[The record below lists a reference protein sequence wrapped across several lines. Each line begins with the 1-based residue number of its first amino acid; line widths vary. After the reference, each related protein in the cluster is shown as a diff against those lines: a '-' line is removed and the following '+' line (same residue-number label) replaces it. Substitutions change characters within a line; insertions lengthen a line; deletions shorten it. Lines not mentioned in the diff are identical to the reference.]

1 VAAHAT
7 GIHGLSAPRLEPGER
22 PGPGE
27 PLRPDARLLPLVLAS
42 ASPRR
47 AALLAA
53 AGLAFERATVEVDER
68 PLPGESP
75 ADTCLRLACA
85 KARAAAA
92 GRSAGTLLAGDTLVA
107 VDGEAL
113 GKPAG
118 AAQALAMLR
127 RLQGR
132 EHEVFSSAAALR
144 ARDGRLASGVARS
157 RVRMAPLDEDALG
170 AYVASGE
177 WEGKA
182 GAYAIQGRAGRFARV
197 VEGRTDTVIG
207 LSVELVAQLLQQLAE
222 DA

>member
-1 VAAHAT
+1 VAAHAA
-7 GIHGLSAPRLEPGER
+7 GIPGLSAARQR
-22 PGPGE
+22 AGE

-53 AGLAFERATVEVDER
+53 AGLEFERAAADVDER

-85 KARAAAA
+85 KARTAAA
-92 GRSAGTLLAGDTLVA
+92 GRRHGTLLAGDTLVA
-107 VDGEAL
+107 IDGEAL

-118 AAQALAMLR
+118 AALALAMLR

-144 ARDGRLASGVARS
+144 ARDGRLACGVARS
-157 RVRMAPLDEDALG
+157 RVRLAPLDEAALA
-170 AYVASGE
+170 AYVSSGE

-182 GAYAIQGRAGRFARV
+182 GAYAIQGRAGAFAQV
-197 VEGRTDTVIG
+197 VEGRVDTVVG
-207 LSVELVAQLLQQLAE
+207 LSVELVARLLDQLAE